1 MIITTKPTENSKFFK
16 SVYVNGKIIGSVM
29 DDDKMTPKECY
40 EALKNNWAIDAME
53 MQSDLQI
60 DRNSNY

>member
-1 MIITTKPTENSKFFK
+1 MIITTKPSEDSKFFK
-16 SVYVNGKIIGSVM
+16 SVYVNGKCMGSIM
-29 DDDKMTPKECY
+29 ADDKMTPKECY
-40 EALKNNWAIDAME
+40 EELKNNWAISKME